1 MIINRKI
8 KRTMMES
15 KSQYVGSLV
24 LIILSCV
31 LFTLF
36 NLLSV
41 NLSGLTASFE
51 KNYKQENASFIADK
65 KINNIAAL
73 ESKFNMSME
82 ETKSL
87 DYSVSNDKT
96 LRIFR
101 ENSKVNLPA
110 VVEGKPLSRNNIL
123 IDPAYAKANKLNIG
137 DSVDIYNS
145 KFNICGFVS
154 LPNYIYPLRS
164 ESDIMNDPSSFGIAV
179 LSKDDFN
186 SLNKGNSSYAVRF
199 NGDKSNLDDRM
210 SQLKD
215 YLKNENIIVLNWL
228 NVTDNTRV
236 NYVTA
241 KLKGIGSMSSSVPV
255 LILILTCILTGI
267 VMWRMLKRESVII
280 GTLYALGYKKRD
292 ILKHYLMYPLFISL
306 LGGIIGT
313 VLGIITL
320 KPMINF
326 MISYFNM
333 PVSSIDYSLTYI
345 SVSVLL
351 PVVFLITCSCFVIN
365 SSLKSSPVELMRG
378 GKKND
383 KVSFIERHLKLHK
396 LSFNTKFKVREQ
408 LRSITRSIFLL
419 LGVIMATML
428 LLMGFTEKNSLDYL
442 MKDSFNDA
450 FKYNYTYVFNSI
462 QHSKPD
468 KGEAFSEIPSSAK
481 GNSKLTFAVYGVSE
495 NSQYISFK
503 DKSGN
508 TLNSDK
514 VIVTRPLA
522 DKLNLKPDDTV
533 AVVSRLDSKEYSL
546 KVDSIAETYVGQYI
560 YVPLDKLNSTL
571 NFPAGSYMGIWSS
584 DKLNIPEEKLLTVVT
599 VDDMKKAL
607 DTMTAPLQSFIGA
620 ISFMS
625 FLIGL
630 IVIYVVTSLTIEENR
645 ENISLMK
652 VLGYRKKEIYSL
664 VLNSSTFIVILGYIL
679 GIPLLLVS
687 LDALFKSVT
696 KDMTISMPIK
706 INYAYTIFGFAV
718 IYLTYELSKLLS
730 RRKINRVSM
739 VEALKA
745 AQE

>member
-1 MIINRKI
+1 MVINRKI

-41 NLSGLTASFE
+41 NLSGLTTSFE
-51 KNYKQENASFIADK
+51 KNYKQEDASFIADK
-65 KINNIAAL
+65 KINNIDAL

-82 ETKSL
+82 ETKFL

-101 ENSKVNLPA
+101 ENSKVDLPA
-110 VVEGKPLSRNNIL
+110 VIEGKPLSRNNIL

-137 DSVDIYNS
+137 DSIDIYNN
-145 KFNICGFVS
+145 KFSICGFVS

-186 SLNKGNSSYAVRF
+186 SLNKGSSSYAVRF
-199 NGDKSNLDDRM
+199 NGDKGSLDNRM

-313 VLGIITL
+313 VLGIIAL

-365 SSLKSSPVELMRG
+365 ASLKSSPVELMRG

-396 LSFNTKFKVREQ
+396 LNFNTKFKVREQ

-450 FKYNYTYVFNSI
+450 FKYNYTYVFNSM

-468 KGEAFSEIPSSAK
+468 RGEAFSEIPSSAK

-495 NSQYISFK
+495 NSQYIFFK

-533 AVVSRLDSKEYSL
+533 TVVSKLDSKEYSL
-546 KVDSIAETYVGQYI
+546 KVDGIAETYVGQYI

-571 NFPAGSYMGIWSS
+571 NFPAGSYMGLWSS
-584 DKLNIPEEKLLTVVT
+584 KKLNIPEEKLLTVVT
-599 VDDMKKAL
+599 SDDIKKAL

-630 IVIYVVTSLTIEENR
+630 IVMYVVTSLTIEENR

-718 IYLTYELSKLLS
+718 ICLTYELSKLLS

-739 VEALKA
+739 AEALKA
-745 AQE
+745 GQE

>member
-1 MIINRKI
+1 MVINRKI
-8 KRTMMES
+8 KRTMKES
-15 KSQYVGSLV
+15 KSQYAGSLV

-51 KNYKQENASFIADK
+51 KNYNQEDANFTTDK
-65 KINNIAAL
+65 KINNLDAL

-82 ETKSL
+82 EAKSL

-101 ENSKVNLPA
+101 ENSKVDLPA
-110 VVEGKPLSRNNIL
+110 VTEGKPLSMNNIL

-137 DSVDIYNS
+137 DSIDIYNK
-145 KFNICGFVS
+145 KFKICGFVS

-164 ESDIMNDPSSFGIAV
+164 ESDIMNDPKSFGIAV

-186 SLNKGNSSYAVRF
+186 ALNKGNSSYAVRF
-199 NGDKSNLDDRM
+199 NGDKSNLDYRM

-215 YLKNENIIVLNWL
+215 YLKNKNIIVLNWL

-280 GTLYALGYKKRD
+280 GTLYALGYRKRE
-292 ILKHYLMYPLFISL
+292 IFKHYLMYTLFISL
-306 LGGIIGT
+306 SGGIIGT

-351 PVVFLITCSCFVIN
+351 PVVFLITCSYFVIN
-365 SSLKSSPVELMRG
+365 ASLKSSPVELMRG

-383 KVSFIERHLKLHK
+383 KVSFIERHLKLNK

-408 LRSITRSIFLL
+408 LRSITRSVFLL
-419 LGVIMATML
+419 LGVIMAAML

-450 FKYNYTYVFNSI
+450 FKYNYTYVFNSM

-503 DKSGN
+503 DKSGD

-533 AVVSRLDSKEYSL
+533 TVVSKLDSKEYSI
-546 KVDSIAETYVGQYI
+546 KVDGIAETYVGQYI
-560 YVPLDKLNSTL
+560 YVPLDRLNSTL
-571 NFPAGSYMGIWSS
+571 NFPAGSYMGLWSS
-584 DKLNIPEEKLLTVVT
+584 EKLNIPEEKLQTVVT
-599 VDDMKKAL
+599 SDDMKKAL

-664 VLNSSTFIVILGYIL
+664 ILNSSTFIVILGYIL

-706 INYAYTIFGFAV
+706 INYAYTIFGFV
-718 IYLTYELSKLLS
+718 IIYLTYELSKLLS

-745 AQE
+745 GQE